1 MSKDDSD
8 NFASGALYLG
18 AGAAALALG
27 QWLVSRSSPEP
38 TTPAPASSVVP
49 PSSLPPTAPAR
60 NARPA
65 RGAARYARE
74 GRTIL
79 RDGEALVLIER
90 IDLGDQRYAIT
101 PHEADVLVA
110 EIVRLLNGARAGRQ
124 ARTSSQR
131 DARAKDPRYRERWL
145 VDDRCGYRALMFWTG
160 APPETAIV
168 GDVWA
173 YVEKNSNGQIIGKR
187 RFRTTDEGHRYV
199 KAALRRA
206 LERAGKHDCYDY

>member
-8 NFASGALYLG
+8 NFATGALYLG
-18 AGAAALALG
+18 AGAAALAFG

-38 TTPAPASSVVP
+38 TTAPSSSVAP
-49 PSSLPPTAPAR
+49 PVTSPPTVPAR

-65 RGAARYARE
+65 RRAARYTRE
-74 GRTIL
+74 GRTIS
-79 RDGEALVLIER
+79 RDAEAVLLIER
-90 IDLGDQRYAIT
+90 VDLGDRRYAIT
-101 PHEADVLVA
+101 PHEADVLV
-110 EIVRLLNGARAGRQ
+110 EQIVGLLNGAPSRRG
-124 ARTSSQR
+124 ARS
-131 DARAKDPRYRERWL
+131 KDPRHRERWL
-145 VDDRCGYRALMFWTG
+145 VDERCGYRALLFWTG
-160 APPETAIV
+160 APPATAVV

-173 YVEKNSNGQIIGKR
+173 YIEKTSNGQIIGKR

>member
-8 NFASGALYLG
+8 DFGTGALFLG

-38 TTPAPASSVVP
+38 TPAPAPSTPP
-49 PSSLPPTAPAR
+49 PSSSPPTAPAR
-60 NARPA
+60 NARRA
-65 RGAARYARE
+65 RGSARYARE

-79 RDGEALVLIER
+79 RDGEALIMIER
-90 IDLGDQRYAIT
+90 VDLGDQRYAIT
-101 PHEADVLVA
+101 PHETDVLVA
-110 EIVRLLNGARAGRQ
+110 ELVRLLNDAPSR
-124 ARTSSQR
+124 R
-131 DARAKDPRYRERWL
+131 DARSKDPKYRERWL
-145 VDDRCGYRALMFWTG
+145 VDDRCGYRALLFWTG
-160 APPETAIV
+160 APPETAVV

>member
-8 NFASGALYLG
+8 SFATGALYLG

-38 TTPAPASSVVP
+38 TTAPATNDAP
-49 PSSLPPTAPAR
+49 PIATPSPLPAR
-60 NARPA
+60 NARA
-65 RGAARYARE
+65 SRGGARYARE

-79 RDGEALVLIER
+79 RDGEAVLAVER
-90 IDLGDQRYAIT
+90 VDLGDHRYAIT
-101 PHEADVLVA
+101 PHEADVLV
-110 EIVRLLNGARAGRQ
+110 EKIVRLLNGAPSR
-124 ARTSSQR
+124 R
-131 DARAKDPRYRERWL
+131 DARSKDPRHRERWL
-145 VDDRCGYRALMFWTG
+145 VDQRCGFRALLFWTG
-160 APPETAIV
+160 APPETAVV

-173 YVEKNSNGQIIGKR
+173 YVERLSNGQIIGKR

-206 LERAGKHDCYDY
+206 LERAGKLDCYGD